1 MQAIILEPEQV
12 DHIVHQELSSRLY
25 DMKDMYH
32 RLSRGETLPFHIFS
46 KNPED
51 ERIMIAD
58 EIVALETCL
67 KWYDK
72 ICME

>member
-1 MQAIILEPEQV
+1 MLTITLEPEQV

-25 DMKDMYH
+25 DMKDMYL

-46 KNPED
+46 KNPKA